1 MKIEHRAMRYYIQTK
16 TKLGTTGIN
25 YLRSSVKDK
34 LLVGRDY
41 FQRFVLTSALQ
52 ILQVVSIVVLRT
64 LLFFFLFFLKL
75 LKYLTPFKVT
85 GVTSVNPTHVLFR
98 L

>member
-41 FQRFVLTSALQ
+41 FQRFV
-52 ILQVVSIVVLRT
+52 
-64 LLFFFLFFLKL
+64 
-75 LKYLTPFKVT
+75 
-85 GVTSVNPTHVLFR
+85 
-98 L
+98 